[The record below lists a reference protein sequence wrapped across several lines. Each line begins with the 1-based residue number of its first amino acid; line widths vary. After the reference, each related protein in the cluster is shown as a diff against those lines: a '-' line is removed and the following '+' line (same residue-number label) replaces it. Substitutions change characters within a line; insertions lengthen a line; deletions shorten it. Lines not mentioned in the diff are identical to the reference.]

1 MNWFQK
7 FIGEKV
13 LPVFN
18 KSIWHRIGLSFLAFV
33 LLIIS
38 FIGFII
44 FWQYSIPLAFI
55 VLVIAAIHNT
65 IWKFYDTY
73 F

>member
-1 MNWFQK
+1 MNGFEN
-7 FIGEKV
+7 FIGKKV
-13 LPVFN
+13 LLVFN
-18 KSIWHRIGLSFLAFV
+18 KSIWHLIGLSFLAFV

-44 FWQYSIPLAFI
+44 FWQYSIPLTFI